1 MKNLL
6 SFICFLL
13 SAVCLVSCGNGGKTL
28 TSATGTIYECLVVMD
43 SRALSQENTSA
54 IAAMQTPTGSAYEE
68 PVATTYDMVRLTL
81 GADMP
86 CLPQMEPYF
95 KLTQVPMAAF
105 DNYLKP
111 TRNILYVDI
120 NPERYTL
127 TKAKVSTNRWSK
139 PQAFY
144 HIQAPSDDA
153 FVAYWLEHGNEVRE
167 WFVTEEMRRQVSFY
181 RASTNKE
188 ARAALERRME
198 ADMLIPEDFML
209 IMDTTITINPSSAA
223 SSSSKTA
230 SSSAQHL
237 TNPTKWVLILST
249 MPGGY
254 ITGSGTMYFVG
265 TMTPEGYFLADEGD
279 YPLWLDY
286 GADNYAAVSWNNAPD
301 DRVVSIGWMNNWDY
315 APACPAF
322 PWKSAMTLPREYSLR
337 DIDGKLVLCSEPVYE
352 LETLA
357 GEWQTINPH
366 QAALLLHQ
374 VPGTTSSASAPHQ
387 ALEAYELE
395 ATISLTED
403 AAITLSNAAGE
414 QYEVRIDSR
423 CRKII
428 SDRSR
433 AGQSHFSSLFAA
445 PSMSAPIEGQGSVL
459 TLRLIV
465 DQSSVELFAD
475 GGATCVTNTVYP
487 SAIYNRVETKGEVQ
501 NLRFRH
507 LSSIWLPT
515 E

>member
-6 SFICFLL
+6 SFICSLL

-43 SRALSQENTSA
+43 SRALSQENINA
-54 IAAMQTPTGSAYEE
+54 IAATQTPTGSAYEE

-120 NPERYTL
+120 NPERYTQ

-167 WFVTEEMRRQVSFY
+167 WFVAEEMRRQVSFY

-188 ARAALERRME
+188 ARAALERHME

-223 SSSSKTA
+223 SSSDKVAIIWCCNNKGPMRRDLVVYSYPYTDA
-230 SSSAQHL
+230 N
-237 TNPTKWVLILST
+237 T
-249 MPGGY
+249 
-254 ITGSGTMYFVG
+254 F
-265 TMTPEGYFLADEGD
+265 TPEFLNARRDAVLSQVVSASVDGSYMGTEYKVFPPQMRFIQGLA
-279 YPLWLDY
+279 PVK
-286 GADNYAAVSWNNAPD
+286 GEFYAA
-301 DRVVSIGWMNNWDY
+301 
-315 APACPAF
+315 
-322 PWKSAMTLPREYSLR
+322 
-337 DIDGKLVLCSEPVYE
+337 
-352 LETLA
+352 
-357 GEWQTINPH
+357 
-366 QAALLLHQ
+366 
-374 VPGTTSSASAPHQ
+374 
-387 ALEAYELE
+387 
-395 ATISLTED
+395 
-403 AAITLSNAAGE
+403 
-414 QYEVRIDSR
+414 EVRGLW
-423 CRKII
+423 KIYDGEAMGGPYVSHTRLDEVNHRVI
-428 SDRSR
+428 TAETFLY
-433 AGQSHFSSLFAA
+433 AG
-445 PSMSAPIEGQGSVL
+445 GQKKRNAL
-459 TLRLIV
+459 RQAEAILYTLQLSYERNAL
-465 DQSSVELFAD
+465 
-475 GGATCVTNTVYP
+475 
-487 SAIYNRVETKGEVQ
+487 GEVQ
-501 NLRFRH
+501 VH
-507 LSSIWLPT
+507 Q
-515 E
+515 